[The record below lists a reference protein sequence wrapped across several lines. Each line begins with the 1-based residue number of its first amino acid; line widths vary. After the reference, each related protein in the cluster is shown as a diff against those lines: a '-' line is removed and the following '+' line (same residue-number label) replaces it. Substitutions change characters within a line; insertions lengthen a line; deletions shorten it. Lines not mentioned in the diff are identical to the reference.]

1 MKHLIIP
8 FTLLTLSV
16 SCFAEH
22 RQLYDRIKEL
32 QIGQPTLDGQTVRIP
47 VQTNDGDGYMMPVA
61 RLCQPT
67 AEVHGQ
73 TIEFSFRSCI
83 KLGQSD
89 AEVRRPQI
97 LTIPYTGPTTYNM
110 VYVGGDDKKTPIGPL
125 EVNF

>member
-16 SCFAEH
+16 GCFADN
-22 RQLYDRIKEL
+22 RQVYHRIKEL
-32 QIGQPTLDGQTVRIP
+32 QIGQLTLDGQTVRIP
-47 VQTNDGDGYMMPVA
+47 VQTNNGRGFMMPVD

-67 AEVHGQ
+67 AKVHGQ
-73 TIEFSFRSCI
+73 TIEFSFRICI
-83 KLGQSD
+83 KLGQSE

-110 VYVGGDDKKTPIGPL
+110 VYVGRNDKKTPIGPL